1 MFTLKLLNFP
11 INSNKIINIQ
21 FFWGWGLINTSVFID
36 ILEDSPLSYFSLKGI
51 KNEDGEYTDA
61 QLLDGNK
68 SFNLLLDGKLGKIKD
83 KFLSKIMI
91 PEDFHRIDFK
101 YSLKLNGKNKSNSIL
116 YLTNL
121 NKYVNCEIYSAG
133 KDIYIVGLTEINYN
147 NIKFSTI
154 LRNSPFIVWIKDRD
168 GRYIDVNEKFTKKCK
183 KSYREIIGSSDCN
196 IWIQDYFNVYKKQD
210 YEVMQSR
217 KICHYQEV
225 IKSILDDDYEKSKV
239 YDITKWPYVDTNGN
253 VLGTVGIAIEI
264 IDKVE
269 LRENLKQNEA
279 NFTDI
284 TKYSEEVFV
293 ISDKNKCL
301 YISPA
306 FEKIF
311 EQSPDKLYQDI
322 TYWPEYF
329 HPDDISTSETNVSLD
344 NTVEFIKRI
353 KTKNNINKWVWGKS
367 FPIRDERGNTI
378 KNIFIISDI
387 TQNKNQEEELEN
399 LKIDFFANISHEL
412 RTPLNVI
419 FSALQFLKLKS
430 NAFID
435 NELDF
440 INKYLN
446 IIEQNG
452 YRLLKL
458 VNNLIDTTKIDA
470 GYLEY
475 MPQNFDIVNFVEDIC
490 MSVSDFIGQHNM
502 TLVFDTD
509 TEEKVIGFDL
519 DMMERIILNLLSN
532 AIKFNSPY
540 GKIEVYI
547 TCNEYVNITIKDNG
561 IGIAKDKL
569 DSVFGR
575 FEQINNKKVQNK
587 EGSGIGL
594 SLVKSLVSIHKG
606 KITASSEI
614 NKGTTFTVSIPV
626 NKVENQ
632 VLLNSNNSISND
644 NKVNRMNVE
653 FSDIYF

>member
-1 MFTLKLLNFP
+1 MA
-11 INSNKIINIQ
+11 
-21 FFWGWGLINTSVFID
+21 
-36 ILEDSPLSYFSLKGI
+36 YFSLRVI
-51 KNEDGEYTDA
+51 KNKDYKYTDA

-68 SFNLLLDGKLGKIKD
+68 SFNLLLEGKLDKIKG
-83 KFLSKIMI
+83 KLLSEIMI
-91 PEDFHRIDFK
+91 SEDFHRIDFK
-101 YSLKLNGKNKSNSIL
+101 HFFQFNGKNKSTSIF
-116 YLTNL
+116 YSTNL
-121 NKYVNCEIYSAG
+121 CKYLNCEIYSAG
-133 KDIYIVGLTEINYN
+133 KDIYVVGLTEVNYN

-154 LRNSPFIVWIKDRD
+154 LRNSPFIVWIKGRD
-168 GRYIDVNEKFTKKCK
+168 GRYIDVNEKFTKKCNK
-183 KSYREIIGSSDCN
+183 PYHEIIGSSDCD

-210 YEVMQSR
+210 YEVMTSKR
-217 KICHYQEV
+217 ICNYQEALT
-225 IKSILDDDYEKSKV
+225 SILEDDYGKSRI
-239 YDITKWPYVDTNGN
+239 YDITKWPYVDTKGN

-279 NFTDI
+279 NFTEI
-284 TKYSEEVFV
+284 TKYSEEVFI

-311 EQSPDKLYQDI
+311 EQSPNKLYQDI
-322 TYWPEYF
+322 SYWPEYF
-329 HPDDISTSETNVSLD
+329 HPDDVSTSEANVSLD

-353 KTKNNINKWVWGKS
+353 KTKNNLNKWVWGKS

-387 TQNKNQEEELEN
+387 TKKKNQEEELEN

-430 NAFID
+430 NIFID

-440 INKYLN
+440 VNKYLN

-475 MPQNFDIVNFVEDIC
+475 TPQNFDIINFVEDIC
-490 MSVSDFIGQHNM
+490 MSVSDFISQHNM

-509 TEEKVIGFDL
+509 TEEKVMGFDL

-532 AIKFNSPY
+532 AIKFNSPS

-547 TCNEYVNITIKDNG
+547 TCDEYVNITIKDNG
-561 IGIAKDKL
+561 IGIATDKL

-575 FEQINNKKVQNK
+575 FEQVNNKKVHNK

-594 SLVKSLVSIHKG
+594 SLVKSLVDIHNG
-606 KITASSEI
+606 KVTASSEI
-614 NKGTTFTVSIPV
+614 NNGTTFTVSIPV
-626 NKVENQ
+626 TIVENQ
-632 VLLNSNNSISND
+632 AQLNNNTVSDD

>member
-1 MFTLKLLNFP
+1 MR
-11 INSNKIINIQ
+11 
-21 FFWGWGLINTSVFID
+21 V
-36 ILEDSPLSYFSLKGI
+36 I
-51 KNEDGEYTDA
+51 KNEDDKYTDA

-68 SFNLLLDGKLGKIKD
+68 SFNLLLEGKLDKIKG
-83 KFLSKIMI
+83 KFLSQIMI
-91 PEDFHRIDFK
+91 SEDFHRIDFK
-101 YSLKLNGKNKSNSIL
+101 HFFQFNGKNKNTSIL
-116 YLTNL
+116 YSTNL
-121 NKYVNCEIYSAG
+121 DKHLNCEIYPAG
-133 KDIYIVGLTEINYN
+133 KDIYIVELTEVNYN

-154 LRNSPFIVWIKDRD
+154 FKNSPFIVWIKDRD
-168 GRYIDVNEKFTKKCK
+168 GRYIDVNEKFTKKCNK
-183 KSYREIIGSSDCN
+183 PYHEIIGSSDYDL
-196 IWIQDYFNVYKKQD
+196 WIQDYFNVYKKQD
-210 YEVMQSR
+210 YEVMKSR
-217 KICHYQEV
+217 KICHYQGLITSV
-225 IKSILDDDYEKSKV
+225 SDHDYEKSRI
-239 YDITKWPYVDTNGN
+239 YDITKWPYVDTQGN

-279 NFTDI
+279 NFTEI
-284 TKYSEEVFV
+284 TKYSEEVFI

-306 FEKIF
+306 FEKVF

-329 HPDDISTSETNVSLD
+329 HPDDLSNSETNVSLD

-353 KTKNNINKWVWGKS
+353 KTKNNTNKWVWGKS

-378 KNIFIISDI
+378 KSIFIISDI
-387 TQNKNQEEELEN
+387 SNYKYQEEQLEN

-475 MPQNFDIVNFVEDIC
+475 TPQNFDIINFVEDIC
-490 MSVSDFIGQHNM
+490 MSVSEFISQHNM

-532 AIKFNSPY
+532 AIKFNSPS

-569 DSVFGR
+569 DSIFGR
-575 FEQINNKKVQNK
+575 FEQINNKKVHNK

-614 NKGTTFTVSIPV
+614 NNGTTFTVSIPV
-626 NKVENQ
+626 NTVENQ
-632 VLLNSNNSISND
+632 VQLNSNNSISDD

>member
-1 MFTLKLLNFP
+1 MNFP
-11 INSNKIINIQ
+11 IISNKIISIE

-36 ILEDSPLSYFSLKGI
+36 ILEDSPLSYFTLKGI
-51 KNEDGEYTDA
+51 KNKDGKYIDA

-68 SFNLLLDGKLGKIKD
+68 SFNLLLEGKLDKIKG
-83 KFLSKIMI
+83 KFLSEIMI
-91 PEDFHRIDFK
+91 SEDFHKIDFK
-101 YSLKLNGKNKSNSIL
+101 HFFQLNDKNKSTSIL

-121 NKYVNCEIYSAG
+121 GKYVNCEIYSAG
-133 KDIYIVGLTEINYN
+133 KDIYVLGLTEINYN

-154 LRNSPFIVWIKDRD
+154 FRNSPFIVWIKDRD

-183 KSYREIIGSSDCN
+183 KSYDEIIGSYDCD

-210 YEVMQSR
+210 YKVMQSR
-217 KICHYQEV
+217 KICHYQED
-225 IKSILDDDYEKSKV
+225 ITSILDDDYEKSKI
-239 YDITKWPYVDTNGN
+239 YDITKWPYVDTKGN

-279 NFTDI
+279 NFTEI
-284 TKYSEEVFV
+284 TKYSEEVFI

-306 FEKIF
+306 FENIF

-329 HPDDISTSETNVSLD
+329 HSDDISTSESNISLD
-344 NTVEFIKRI
+344 NTVEFIKRV

-387 TQNKNQEEELEN
+387 TKKKNQEAELEN

-430 NAFID
+430 NVFID

-475 MPQNFDIVNFVEDIC
+475 TPQNFDIINFVEDIC
-490 MSVSDFIGQHNM
+490 MSVSDFISQHNM

-509 TEEKVIGFDL
+509 TEEKIIGFDL

-532 AIKFNSPY
+532 AIKFNSPS
-540 GKIEVYI
+540 GKIEVCI
-547 TCNEYVNITIKDNG
+547 SCDEYVNITIKDNG
-561 IGIAKDKL
+561 IGIATDKL

-575 FEQINNKKVQNK
+575 FEQINNKKIHNK

-594 SLVKSLVSIHKG
+594 SLVKSLVSIHNG

-614 NKGTTFTVSIPV
+614 NNGTTFTVSIPI
-626 NKVENQ
+626 NIIENQ
-632 VLLNSNNSISND
+632 VQLYNTVSDD

>member
-1 MFTLKLLNFP
+1 MNFP
-11 INSNKIINIQ
+11 IISNKIISIE

-36 ILEDSPLSYFSLKGI
+36 ILEDSPLSYFTLKGI
-51 KNEDGEYTDA
+51 KNKDGKYIDA

-68 SFNLLLDGKLGKIKD
+68 SFNLLLEGKLDKIKG
-83 KFLSKIMI
+83 KFLSEIMI
-91 PEDFHRIDFK
+91 SEDFHKIDFK
-101 YSLKLNGKNKSNSIL
+101 HFFQLNDKNKSTSIL

-121 NKYVNCEIYSAG
+121 GKYVNCEIYSAG
-133 KDIYIVGLTEINYN
+133 KDIYVLGLTEINYN

-183 KSYREIIGSSDCN
+183 KSYDEIIGSYDCD

-217 KICHYQEV
+217 KICHYQED
-225 IKSILDDDYEKSKV
+225 ITSILDDDYEKSKI
-239 YDITKWPYVDTNGN
+239 YDITKWPYVDTKGN

-279 NFTDI
+279 NFTEI
-284 TKYSEEVFV
+284 TKYSEEVFI

-306 FEKIF
+306 FENIF

-329 HPDDISTSETNVSLD
+329 HPDDISTSESNISLD
-344 NTVEFIKRI
+344 NTVEFIKRV
-353 KTKNNINKWVWGKS
+353 KTKSNINKWVWGKS

-387 TQNKNQEEELEN
+387 TKKKNQEAELEN

-430 NAFID
+430 NVFID

-475 MPQNFDIVNFVEDIC
+475 TPQNFDIINFVEDIC
-490 MSVSDFIGQHNM
+490 MSVSDFISQHNM

-509 TEEKVIGFDL
+509 TEEKIIGFDL

-532 AIKFNSPY
+532 AIKFNSPS
-540 GKIEVYI
+540 GKIEVCI
-547 TCNEYVNITIKDNG
+547 SCDEYVNITIKDNG
-561 IGIAKDKL
+561 IGIATDKL

-575 FEQINNKKVQNK
+575 FEQINNKKIHNK

-594 SLVKSLVSIHKG
+594 SLVKSLVSIHNG

-614 NKGTTFTVSIPV
+614 NNGTTFTVSIPI
-626 NKVENQ
+626 NIIENQ
-632 VLLNSNNSISND
+632 VQLYNTVSDD